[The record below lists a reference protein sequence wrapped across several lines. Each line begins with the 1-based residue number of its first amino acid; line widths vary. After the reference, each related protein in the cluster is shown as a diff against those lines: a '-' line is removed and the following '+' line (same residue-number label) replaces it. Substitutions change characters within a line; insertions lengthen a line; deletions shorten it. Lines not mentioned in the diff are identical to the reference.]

1 MQFVNEALES
11 QDESQ
16 EMITAIDE
24 DGRLYPIEKMDAHV
38 KNVPHL
44 AISVFIFHDG
54 KLLIQQRASHKYHSG
69 NLWANTCCSHPRWQE
84 SPDICA
90 SRRITEELGFSANIK
105 FFGKIDYAADVGR
118 SLFENESAYCYVGTM
133 PDNTSIN
140 NFNKDEVKALRW
152 IGLDRLR
159 DEVKSKPQSYT
170 QWIRIYVLKHF
181 ELLSEAAMK
190 HDDGLITTSSRCY

>member
-1 MQFVNEALES
+1 MQLVNEALEG
-11 QDESQ
+11 Q

-24 DGRLYPIEKMDAHV
+24 DGSFYPIEKLDAHV

-54 KLLIQQRASHKYHSG
+54 ELLIQQRAPHKYHSG

-84 SPDICA
+84 SPDSCA
-90 SRRITEELGFSANIK
+90 SRRIAEELGFSANIN
-105 FFGKIDYAADVGR
+105 FFGKIDYAADVGG

-133 PDNTSIN
+133 PKNTSIN
-140 NFNKDEVKALRW
+140 NFNKDEVRALRW

-159 DEVKSKPQSYT
+159 DEVKSTPQNYT

-181 ELLSEAAMK
+181 DLLYDAAINHKNTVM
-190 HDDGLITTSSRCY
+190 IS